1 MPKVKPHRTSPSLDM
16 TPMVDLAFLLVTFF
30 MLTTKFAPEE
40 TVVVDTPSS
49 VSELKLPES
58 NVITLTI
65 DKKKDRVFFGVDDPK
80 TKIQALQKVAAKYRV
95 NFTAA
100 QAKEFGNLP
109 NFGLPISQLGSYL
122 NVDKEERKQLNAQQP
137 GVPID
142 SLNNQLIDWVLEAR
156 KANQAL
162 FKKPT
167 YIAIKGD
174 GNADVPT
181 VQKVIKLLQERDIN
195 RFNLIT
201 DLENKPV
208 AAAR

>member
-1 MPKVKPHRTSPSLDM
+1 M

-40 TVVVDTPSS
+40 SVVVDTPSS
-49 VSELKLPES
+49 VSELKLPEN
-58 NVITLTI
+58 NVITLTV
-65 DKKKDRVFFGVDDPK
+65 DKNKRVFFGVDAK
-80 TKIQALQKVAAKYRV
+80 QTKVQALQKVGAKYGV
-95 NFTAA
+95 NFTAQ
-100 QAKEFGNLP
+100 QAKEFGDLP

-122 NVDKEERKQLNAQQP
+122 NMSKEDRKQVNAKQP

-142 SLNNQLIDWVLEAR
+142 SLNNQLIDWVLESR
-156 KANQAL
+156 RANLAL

-174 GNADVPT
+174 GDADVPT
-181 VQKVIKLLQERDIN
+181 VQQVIKILQEKDIN

-201 DLENKPV
+201 DMENKPV
-208 AAAR
+208 AAR

>member
-49 VSELKLPES
+49 VSELKLPEN
-58 NVITLTI
+58 NVITLTV
-65 DKKKDRVFFGVDDPK
+65 DKNKRVFFGVDAPQ
-80 TKIQALQKVAAKYRV
+80 TKIQALQRVGAKYGV

-100 QAKEFGNLP
+100 QAKEFSNLP
-109 NFGLPISQLGSYL
+109 NFGLPINQLGSYL
-122 NVDKEERKQLNAQQP
+122 NMAKEDRKQVNAKQP
-137 GVPID
+137 GVPLD
-142 SLNNQLIDWVLEAR
+142 SLNNQLIDWVLAAR
-156 KANQAL
+156 SANQAI

-174 GNADVPT
+174 GDADVPT
-181 VQKVIKLLQERDIN
+181 VQQVIKLLQERDIN

-201 DLENKPV
+201 DMENKPV
-208 AAAR
+208 AAAK

>member
-49 VSELKLPES
+49 VSELRLPES

-65 DKKKDRVFFGVDDPK
+65 DNKKRVFFGVDDTK
-80 TKIQALQKVAAKYRV
+80 TKIQALQKVAAKYGV

-109 NFGLPISQLGSYL
+109 NFGLPISQLASYL
-122 NVDKEERKQLNAQQP
+122 DVEKEERKQLNAQQP

-181 VQKVIKLLQERDIN
+181 VQAVIKLLQERDIN

>member
-1 MPKVKPHRTSPSLDM
+1 M

-49 VSELKLPES
+49 ISEIKLPES

-65 DKKKDRVFFGVDDPK
+65 DNKKRVFFGVDDTK
-80 TKIQALQKVAAKYRV
+80 TKIQALQKVSAKYGV
-95 NFTAA
+95 NFTAE

-122 NVDKEERKQLNAQQP
+122 NVEREERKQLNAQQP

-142 SLNNQLIDWVLEAR
+142 SLNNQLIDWVIEAR

-181 VQKVIKLLQERDIN
+181 VQAVIKLLQERDIN

-208 AAAR
+208 AAAK

>member
-40 TVVVDTPSS
+40 SVVVDTPSS
-49 VSELKLPES
+49 ISEIKLPEN
-58 NVITLTI
+58 NVITLTV
-65 DKKKDRVFFGVDDPK
+65 DKNKRVFFGVDAK
-80 TKIQALQKVAAKYRV
+80 QTKIQALQKVGAKYGV

-100 QAKEFGNLP
+100 QAKEFGDLP
-109 NFGLPISQLGSYL
+109 NFGLPISQLASYL
-122 NVDKEERKQLNAQQP
+122 NMAKEDRKQVNDKQP
-137 GVPID
+137 GVPLD
-142 SLNNQLIDWVLEAR
+142 SLNNQLIDWVIAAR
-156 KANQAL
+156 SANQSI

-174 GNADVPT
+174 GDADVST
-181 VQKVIKLLQERDIN
+181 VQNVIKVLQEKDIN

-201 DLENKPV
+201 DMENKPV
-208 AAAR
+208 AAK

>member
-40 TVVVDTPSS
+40 SVVVDTPSS
-49 VSELKLPES
+49 ISEIKLPES
-58 NVITLTI
+58 NVITLTV
-65 DKKKDRVFFGVDDPK
+65 DKNKRVFFGVDAK
-80 TKIQALQKVAAKYRV
+80 QTKIQALQKVGAKYGV

-100 QAKEFGNLP
+100 QAKEFGNMP
-109 NFGLPISQLGSYL
+109 NFGVPINQLGSYL
-122 NVDKEERKQLNAQQP
+122 NMSKEERAEINKTAP
-137 GVPID
+137 GVPMD
-142 SLNNQLIDWVLEAR
+142 SLNNQVIDWVLESR
-156 KANQAL
+156 RANQTI

-174 GNADVPT
+174 GSADVPT
-181 VQKVIKLLQERDIN
+181 VQQLIKVLQEKDIN

-201 DLENKPV
+201 DMENKPV

>member
-49 VSELKLPES
+49 ISEIKLPEN

-65 DKKKDRVFFGVDDPK
+65 DSNKRVFFGVDATQ
-80 TKIQALQKVAAKYRV
+80 TKIQALQKVAAKYGV

-122 NVDKEERKQLNAQQP
+122 NMDKEDRKQVNAKQP
-137 GVPID
+137 GVP
-142 SLNNQLIDWVLEAR
+142 
-156 KANQAL
+156 
-162 FKKPT
+162 
-167 YIAIKGD
+167 D
-174 GNADVPT
+174 GLAQQPAD
-181 VQKVIKLLQERDIN
+181 
-195 RFNLIT
+195 
-201 DLENKPV
+201 
-208 AAAR
+208 

>member
-40 TVVVDTPSS
+40 SVIVDTPSS
-49 VSELKLPES
+49 ISEIKLPEN
-58 NVITLTI
+58 NVITLTV
-65 DKKKDRVFFGVDDPK
+65 DKNKRVFFGVDAK
-80 TKIQALQKVAAKYRV
+80 QTKMLALQKVGAKYGV
-95 NFTAA
+95 KFTAA

-109 NFGLPISQLGSYL
+109 NFGVPINQLGSYL
-122 NVDKEERKQLNAQQP
+122 DMEKEDRAQINKTAP

-142 SLNNQLIDWVLEAR
+142 SLNNQMIDWVIESRL
-156 KANQAL
+156 ANQAI

-174 GNADVPT
+174 GQADVPT
-181 VQKVIKLLQERDIN
+181 VQQVIKILQERDIN
-195 RFNLIT
+195 RFALIT
-201 DLENKPV
+201 DVENKPV
-208 AAAR
+208 ASK

>member
-40 TVVVDTPSS
+40 SVVVDTPSS
-49 VSELKLPES
+49 ISELKLPEN
-58 NVITLTI
+58 NVITLTV
-65 DKKKDRVFFGVDDPK
+65 DKNKRVFFGVDAK
-80 TKIQALQKVAAKYRV
+80 QTKIQALQRVGAKYGV

-100 QAKEFGNLP
+100 QAKEFGDLP
-109 NFGLPISQLGSYL
+109 NFGLPISKLGSYL
-122 NVDKEERKQLNAQQP
+122 NMAKEDRKQVNAKQP
-137 GVPID
+137 GIPLD
-142 SLNNQLIDWVLEAR
+142 SLNNQLVDWVLEAR
-156 KANQAL
+156 RANQAI

-174 GNADVPT
+174 GDADVPT
-181 VQKVIKLLQERDIN
+181 VQQVIKVLQEKDIN

-201 DLENKPV
+201 DMENKPV
-208 AAAR
+208 AAAQ

>member
-65 DKKKDRVFFGVDDPK
+65 DNKKRVFFGVDDTK
-80 TKIQALQKVAAKYRV
+80 TKIQALQKVAAKYGI

-109 NFGLPISQLGSYL
+109 NFGLPINQLGSYL
-122 NVDKEERKQLNAQQP
+122 SVEKEARKELNAQQP

-181 VQKVIKLLQERDIN
+181 VQAVIKLLQERDIN

-208 AAAR
+208 AAAK

>member
-49 VSELKLPES
+49 TSEIKLPES

-65 DKKKDRVFFGVDDPK
+65 DKNKRVFFGLDDDK
-80 TKIQALQKVAAKYRV
+80 AKVATLQKVGAKYGV
-95 NFTAA
+95 TFNAS
-100 QAKEFGNLP
+100 QAKAFGNLT
-109 NFGLPISQLGSYL
+109 NFGVPIGQLGSL
-122 NVDKEERKQLNAQQP
+122 LSMDADQRKAVAKTEAGIP
-137 GVPID
+137 MD
-142 SLNNQLIDWVLEAR
+142 SLNNQLIDWVMEAR
-156 KANQAL
+156 KANLAL
-162 FKKPT
+162 YKKQT
-167 YIAIKGD
+167 FIAIKGD
-174 GNADVPT
+174 GDADVQT
-181 VQKVIKLLQERDIN
+181 VQQVIKVLQEKDIN

-208 AAAR
+208 VTK